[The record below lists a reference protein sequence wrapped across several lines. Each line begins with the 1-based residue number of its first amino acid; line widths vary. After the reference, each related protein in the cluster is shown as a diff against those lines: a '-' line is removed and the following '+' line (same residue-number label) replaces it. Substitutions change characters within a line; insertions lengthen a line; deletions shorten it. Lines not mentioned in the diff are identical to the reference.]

1 MNQPELGRKIADLR
15 KSKGLTQEELVEKCN
30 LNVRTLQRI
39 ESGEVTPRTYTLK
52 MIFAALDYN
61 SVDLLEINKSSFSV
75 PLWLEQFYRYVL
87 DLFNLKTHK
96 MKKITILSIMF
107 SAIVFGLFTLIT
119 DGQAQE
125 KKKPDSQVIN
135 KNSTKQQPNDEM
147 KFSNFSCG
155 SCFDDN
161 GEMIGRDVKFKYSGV
176 TINMGLIKLNKKT
189 REFTAGFIKGKI
201 LQNKVELTCPKDLI
215 NDSSVKY
222 TADKIDKSEDQIL
235 LRGNAKISSPQNDII
250 ETDEITI
257 TFN

>member
-61 SVDLLEINKSSFSV
+61 SADMLEINKNGFSV
-75 PLWLEQFYRYVL
+75 TMWLEQFYRYVL
-87 DLFNLKTHK
+87 DLFNLKTNK

-107 SAIVFGLFTLIT
+107 SAVVFGLFTIII

-125 KKKPDSQVIN
+125 KKKSDSQVVN
-135 KNSTKQQPNDEM
+135 RTSSTQQQNDGM

-161 GEMIGRDVKFKYSGV
+161 GEMIGRDVKFKTSGV

-189 REFTAGFIKGKI
+189 HEFTAGFIKGKI
-201 LQNKVELTCPKDLI
+201 LQNKVELACPKDLL
-215 NDSSVKY
+215 NDSNVKY
-222 TADKIDKSEDQIL
+222 TADKVDKSDDKIL
-235 LRGNAKISSPQNDII
+235 LIGNAKITSFQNDVI